1 MKKLNK
7 ETKYIVII
15 ILLIAISFFIFSLM
29 MDSTPPPDPER
40 HAEFE
45 ELLSDAEEY
54 LKEELLSKSLIT
66 ENAKVRAERVE
77 YSDDYITD
85 SDGTIWNQ
93 GKVSLSVGENS
104 LEIFFGVKEYV
115 VIIEKSEY
123 GDIRITG
130 YERKNNL
137 ISIVINMIFN

>member
-7 ETKYIVII
+7 EIKIMLI
-15 ILLIAISFFIFSLM
+15 ILLIVAISFFIFSLM
-29 MDSTPPPDPER
+29 VLSTPPPDPER
-40 HAEFE
+40 YAETE
-45 ELLSDAEEY
+45 ELYSDAEEY

-66 ENAKVRAERVE
+66 KNAKIDARGVE

-93 GKVSLSVGENS
+93 GKVSVRVGENS
-104 LEIFFGVKEYV
+104 LEIFLGVKEYV
-115 VIIEKSEY
+115 VTIEKSEY

-130 YERKNNL
+130 YERINNL